1 MTFPS
6 GLRALN
12 HADYRLYF
20 SGQVLSQVGT
30 WMQSVAQSWLVLQIT
45 GSPLRLG
52 LISTL
57 QFAPMLVFSVFSGAV
72 ADRVPKRRL
81 LLVTQSILACQA
93 LTLSLLVWSGH
104 VRYWHVAVLA
114 CLLGLVNTLDN
125 PSRQSF
131 VYELVAKEDVVN
143 AVALSSAGF
152 NSARIVGPAAA
163 GLLIA
168 RFGIAP
174 AFLLNGLSFLFVIGA
189 LLKLRARGEARRAR
203 TTSMLDEMREGVGYA
218 LRTPRVRLALGVLLV
233 VSISVFN
240 FNVYVPLLARNVLH
254 QQAAGFGFLMA
265 SLGVGAVSGA
275 LTLGALRSSRPAL
288 PVIFTASFVACAG
301 IVSMAMV
308 RRFWVAVPALFV
320 VGFFAIVVT
329 ASCNTTLQISAP
341 DELRG
346 RVMSLYSLVFGGSV
360 PLGAFLVGFLSEHW
374 GVPAAFVVM
383 GATGIVGT
391 CALALGWRQRQ
402 RRTREGPSL
411 SSA

>member
-1 MTFPS
+1 VTFPS

-12 HADYRLYF
+12 HREYRLYF
-20 SGQVLSQVGT
+20 TGQVLSQVGT

-57 QFAPMLVFSVFSGAV
+57 QFTPMLVFSVFSGAV
-72 ADRVPKRRL
+72 ADRLPKRRL
-81 LLVTQSILACQA
+81 LIVTQSILACQA
-93 LTLSLLVWSGH
+93 LTLSVLVSSGH
-104 VRYWHVAVLA
+104 IRYWHVAVLA
-114 CLLGLVNTLDN
+114 ALLGLVNTLDN

-131 VYELVAKEDVVN
+131 VSELVPKDHVVN

-189 LLKLRARGEARRAR
+189 LLRLGARGEGRRVR
-203 TTSMLDEMREGVGYA
+203 GTSMLDEVREGIGYA
-218 LRTPRVRLALGVLLV
+218 IQTPRVRLALGVLLV

-240 FNVYVPLLARNVLH
+240 FNVYVPLLARDVLH
-254 QQAAGFGFLMA
+254 QGAEGFGFLMA

-288 PVIFTASFVACAG
+288 PLVFTASFAACAG
-301 IVSMAMV
+301 ILGMAIV

-360 PLGAFLVGFLSEHW
+360 PLGAFLVGFLSERW
-374 GVPAAFVVM
+374 GVPAAFIVM
-383 GATGIVGT
+383 GGAGVLGTG
-391 CALALGWRQRQ
+391 ALALSWRARQRP
-402 RRTREGPSL
+402 REGRV
-411 SSA
+411 SAG

>member
-1 MTFPS
+1 VIFPS

-12 HADYRLYF
+12 HREYRLYF
-20 SGQVLSQVGT
+20 TGQVLSQVGT

-57 QFAPMLVFSVFSGAV
+57 QFTPMLVFSVFSGAV

-81 LLVTQSILACQA
+81 LLVTQSVLACQA
-93 LTLSLLVWSGH
+93 LTLALLVWSGH

-114 CLLGLVNTLDN
+114 CVLGLVNTLDN

-131 VYELVAKEDVVN
+131 VSELVAKEDVVN

-174 AFLLNGLSFLFVIGA
+174 AFLLNGLSFLFVIAA
-189 LLKLRARGEARRAR
+189 LLRLGARGEGRRAR
-203 TTSMLDEMREGVGYA
+203 ATSMLEEVREGVGYA

-233 VSISVFN
+233 VSVFVFN

-254 QQAAGFGFLMA
+254 QQADGFGFLMA

-275 LTLGALRSSRPAL
+275 LTLGALPSSRPAL
-288 PVIFTASFVACAG
+288 PLVFMAAVGACAG
-301 IVSMAMV
+301 ILGMSAV
-308 RRFWVAVPALFV
+308 RQFWMAVPALFV

-329 ASCNTTLQISAP
+329 ASCNTTLQVSAP

-360 PLGAFLVGFLSEHW
+360 PLGAFLVGILSERW
-374 GVPAAFVVM
+374 GVPAAFFVM
-383 GATGIVGT
+383 GATGVLGT
-391 CALALGWRQRQ
+391 CALALGWRASQ
-402 RRTREGPSL
+402 RRTREGA
-411 SSA
+411 SAA